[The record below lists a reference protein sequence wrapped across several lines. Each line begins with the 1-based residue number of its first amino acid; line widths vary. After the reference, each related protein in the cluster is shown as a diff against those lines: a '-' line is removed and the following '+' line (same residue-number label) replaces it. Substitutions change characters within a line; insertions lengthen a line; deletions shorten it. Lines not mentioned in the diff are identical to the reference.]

1 MFPLFLAHAVIMLC
15 AADGASSHDLKS
27 DGRDPVE
34 YCTHI
39 QSQIKQTQHRLA
51 QEKIMSKLSREQQE
65 EERAIQRR
73 QLEEIFRL
81 MEEHKEKFGVSDVDD
96 VKEQMKLYVQ

>member
-1 MFPLFLAHAVIMLC
+1 LKIILC
-15 AADGASSHDLKS
+15 AADDGPSCNLKS

-51 QEKIMSKLSREQQE
+51 QEKVMSKLSQKQQE
-65 EERAIQRR
+65 EEREIQRR
-73 QLEEIFRL
+73 QLEDIFRL
-81 MEEHKEKFGVSDVDD
+81 MEEHKEKFGVSDVGD
-96 VKEQMKLYVQ
+96 VKEQLKLYVQ